1 MSSSLENYFHKI
13 QSLIQQK
20 ISDNPN
26 LSFPCKYMV
35 FHQAKKYCKECED
48 FICDKCVKKHD
59 ESHTILSID
68 KISNNV
74 SSKIN
79 LYLDVSKGKFPK
91 LDTNNTA
98 EKVELDESIE
108 QNSIETINNLIN
120 KLTCIKKKMV
130 KYFELRKQL
139 LKKHNSEE
147 HNIIYEDEL
156 MERITTPEK
165 LEIKEIDEKEIKN
178 IHDIIKFEKNNTKV
192 FKTFIDF
199 CKDLENKTNEIII
212 NNNYRNKLSDKE
224 DLSVYERINL
234 KTNELNLI
242 MSDLFIYEV
251 DSFLNKSIPDIDTK
265 ILSTEDVFKKVVCAY
280 LKIEDNE
287 YNSLLEDTEIDDEP
301 KKIIE
306 KIVEIPKEV
315 EKIVEKK
322 IEIKKKKFHPEELS
336 LYTIDKINI
345 INSSN
350 TNKYDIPDL
359 YENVDDNKEDI
370 IKSKESKENY
380 IESKESRESNFE
392 SKESIEDNKI
402 REYNIKD
409 FEPNNHLE
417 KAYNNN
423 NINENNKKNTSSR
436 LQRATVVQ
444 KKGEIGAYASL
455 SLSVKNVKD
464 IMSGTYN
471 EAKAVIVMKDNK
483 FLLDSAEEIDEYL
496 KTCYKKLTN
505 LNLNKAKKNFN
516 LEKELAEFSWKERS
530 MFELIFPVEDESF
543 ISIYNPYVNK
553 IEEIEIQ
560 TDKKFPTNFALLFKL
575 PYCYISGGKIK
586 DDKGIEELNSFYA
599 LRREGPKIFEKI
611 ILPEML
617 ESKIN
622 HCLFEIPYLNA
633 ICALGG
639 QNSRDVE
646 IFNMNDKTW
655 ANLPELNNSR
665 EGATC
670 CIINDTFLYCF
681 FGYDFENTTYLTS
694 IEKLDLVYKE
704 NWEVLNPYGNKS
716 FMKKKYCGCVKYRKN
731 FEENIYIVG
740 GINVLNSESKDCLIY
755 DDKSN
760 TIEKKNNFTLPYKSS
775 FNSNSFVQLPNGI
788 FYNLSSDCQLIQ
800 YEPLGKIFFGIR
812 EN

>member
-1 MSSSLENYFHKI
+1 MSSSLENYFQKI
-13 QSLIQQK
+13 QTLIQQK
-20 ISDNPN
+20 ISDNPK
-26 LSFPCKYMV
+26 LTFPCKYMV

-48 FICDKCVKKHD
+48 FICDKCVKKHE
-59 ESHTILSID
+59 ESHTILSIEE
-68 KISNNV
+68 IANNV

-91 LDTNNTA
+91 EGDSSNSA

-108 QNSIETINNLIN
+108 QNSLETINNLIN
-120 KLTCIKKKMV
+120 KLTCIKKKML

-147 HNIIYEDEL
+147 HNIIYEDQL

-199 CKDLENKTNEIII
+199 CKDLENKTNDIIK
-212 NNNYRNKLSDKE
+212 NNNYRNKLSNKE

-242 MSDLFIYEV
+242 MSDLFINEV

-265 ILSTEDVFKKVVCAY
+265 ILSTEDVFKNVVCAY
-280 LKIEDNE
+280 LKIEDEE
-287 YNSLLEDTEIDDEP
+287 YNSLLENTEIEDEP
-301 KKIIE
+301 KKIVE

-322 IEIKKKKFHPEELS
+322 VEIEKKKFHPEELS
-336 LYTIDKINI
+336 LNSIDKFNI
-345 INSSN
+345 INSSS
-350 TNKYDIPDL
+350 TNKYGIPNL
-359 YENVDDNKEDI
+359 YEDVEDKLDPI
-370 IKSKESKENY
+370 MEAKESKEEY
-380 IESKESRESNFE
+380 LESKESRESNFE
-392 SKESIEDNKI
+392 SKESGN
-402 REYNIKD
+402 RFRVYSIKD

-417 KAYNNN
+417 KASDV
-423 NINENNKKNTSSR
+423 INENKPTNTSTSR
-436 LQRATVVQ
+436 LKRATVVQ

-464 IMSGTYN
+464 IMTGTYN

-483 FLLDSAEEIDEYL
+483 FLLDSADEIDEYL

-505 LNLNKAKKNFN
+505 LNLKKAKKKID
-516 LEKELAEFSWKERS
+516 LEKELSEFTWKERS
-530 MFELIFPVEDESF
+530 IFELVFPVEDESF

-560 TDKKFPTNFALLFKL
+560 TDKKFPTNFALFFKL

-586 DDKGIEELNSFYA
+586 NENKGIEELASFYA

-611 ILPEML
+611 ILPDML

-639 QNSRDVE
+639 HNSTDVE
-646 IFNMNDKTW
+646 IFNLDDKIW
-655 ANLPELNNSR
+655 ENLPDLNNPR
-665 EGATC
+665 EGAAC

-681 FGYDFENTTYLTS
+681 FGYDTENSTYLTS

-716 FMKKKYCGCVKYRKN
+716 FMKKKYCACVKYRKN

-760 TIEKKNNFTLPYKSS
+760 TIEKKSNFTLPYKSS

>member
-1 MSSSLENYFHKI
+1 
-13 QSLIQQK
+13 
-20 ISDNPN
+20 
-26 LSFPCKYMV
+26 
-35 FHQAKKYCKECED
+35 
-48 FICDKCVKKHD
+48 
-59 ESHTILSID
+59 
-68 KISNNV
+68 
-74 SSKIN
+74 
-79 LYLDVSKGKFPK
+79 
-91 LDTNNTA
+91 
-98 EKVELDESIE
+98 
-108 QNSIETINNLIN
+108 
-120 KLTCIKKKMV
+120 MV

-139 LKKHNSEE
+139 LKNHNSEE
-147 HNIIYEDEL
+147 HNIIYEDQL
-156 MERITTPEK
+156 MERFTTPEK

-178 IHDIIKFEKNNTKV
+178 IHDIIKFEQNNTKV

-212 NNNYRNKLSDKE
+212 NNNYRNKLSNKE

-242 MSDLFIYEV
+242 MSDLFIHEV

-265 ILSTEDVFKKVVCAY
+265 ILSTEDVFKNVVCAY
-280 LKIEDNE
+280 LKIEDEE
-287 YNSLLEDTEIDDEP
+287 YNSLLENTKIDDEP

-322 IEIKKKKFHPEELS
+322 VEIEKKKFHPEELT
-336 LYTIDKINI
+336 LNTIDKINI

-350 TNKYDIPDL
+350 INNKYGIPDL
-359 YENVDDNKEDI
+359 YENVDNNDVI
-370 IKSKESKENY
+370 IECKESKEEDY
-380 IESKESRESNFE
+380 IEIKESKGDNFE
-392 SKESIEDNKI
+392 TKESTEDNKL
-402 REYNIKD
+402 REYTIKD
-409 FEPNNHLE
+409 FEPNSHLE
-417 KAYNNN
+417 KTDDNN
-423 NINENNKKNTSSR
+423 NINENKPKNTMSR
-436 LQRATVVQ
+436 LKRATVVQ

-464 IMSGTYN
+464 IMTGTYN

-483 FLLDSAEEIDEYL
+483 FLLDSAEEIDEYQ
-496 KTCYKKLTN
+496 KSCYKKLTN
-505 LNLNKAKKNFN
+505 LNLKKAKAKIN
-516 LEKELAEFSWKERS
+516 LEKELSEFKWKERS

-560 TDKKFPTNFALLFKL
+560 TDKKFPTNLALLFKL
-575 PYCYISGGKIK
+575 PYCYVSGGKIK
-586 DDKGIEELNSFYA
+586 DVDKGIEELTSFYA

-611 ILPEML
+611 ILPDML

-622 HCLFEIPYLNA
+622 HCLFEVPYLNS

-639 QNSRDVE
+639 YNSTDVE
-646 IFNMNDKTW
+646 IFNMEDKIWT
-655 ANLPELNNSR
+655 NLPELNNPR

-681 FGYDFENTTYLTS
+681 FGYDSENSTYLTS

-755 DDKSN
+755 DDKNN
-760 TIEKKNNFTLPYKSS
+760 TIEKKSDFTLPYKSS